1 MKHKNRIET
10 KSKTDFD
17 TRTGLDQSNIS
28 DIIAP
33 AIFFDENQIL
43 KIKENGLSKLESIRT
58 EARWPLSLLFQPKIQ
73 KQNVEKS

>member
-28 DIIAP
+28 DIVAP
-33 AIFFDENQIL
+33 TTNIYENKIL
-43 KIKENGLSKLESIRT
+43 NIKENGLSKVESIRAK
-58 EARWPLSLLFQPKIQ
+58 AR
-73 KQNVEKS
+73 